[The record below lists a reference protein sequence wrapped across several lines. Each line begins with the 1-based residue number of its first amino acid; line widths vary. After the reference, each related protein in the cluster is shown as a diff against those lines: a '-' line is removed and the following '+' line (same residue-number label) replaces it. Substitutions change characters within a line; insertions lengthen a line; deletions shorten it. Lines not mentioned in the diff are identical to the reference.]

1 MKRADP
7 PVAEGLLEEGE
18 ARLLAACRRGDQE
31 AFEGLVLKYQHQIFS
46 VAFRILHDQAE
57 AEDVAQEVFLKA
69 FRALAGF
76 RGESKLS
83 TWLYTI
89 TSRLCLNRLKARRK
103 DLSRRLRDDPVTAEN
118 GPPSP
123 DRALEERELR
133 ALLER
138 ELQGLSEEQR
148 IVLALR
154 DIQGLS
160 YEEIAIALGVEL
172 GTVRSRLHRARMA
185 LKERV
190 EKFL

>member
-1 MKRADP
+1 MKRTDP
-7 PVAEGLLEEGE
+7 PVAEGLLEEE
-18 ARLLAACRRGDQE
+18 AKLLEACRRGDQE
-31 AFEGLVLKYQHQIFS
+31 AFKGFVLKYQHQIFS
-46 VAFRILHDQAE
+46 VAFRMLRDQAE

-69 FRALAGF
+69 FSALGGF

-83 TWLYTI
+83 TWLYRI
-89 TSRLCLNRLKARRK
+89 TSRLCLNRLKARKK
-103 DLSRRLRDDPVTAEN
+103 DAARLLQDDPVLMEN
-118 GPPSP
+118 SPTPP

-148 IVLALR
+148 IVLVLR

-160 YEEIAIALGVEL
+160 YEEIAFVLGIEL